1 MSKKLLE
8 KLNGNVELYENINS
22 LVDEMKKRDFY
33 PIESFKHT
41 IDTGVSEWYT
51 LMLKGKKGFPVGE
64 NDFVNV
70 DINEDYMN
78 VSGKYFCEGE
88 MDLSEGDFVELFFRN
103 FSEYENSLK
112 ETKAPLFEK
121 YDKVVEGVR
130 KVIGGD
136 YIIVQFRDTLVFYIR
151 HRELDSNVLRFEL
164 IPEGDNNWFVQEFP
178 YFKDEYNDVY
188 VDADVSGEDEFN
200 SLKERVGSLFNQDCE

>member
-33 PIESFKHT
+33 PIESFKHK

-51 LMLKGKKGFPVGE
+51 LMLKGKKGFPIGE
-64 NDFVNV
+64 HDFVTV

-78 VSGKYFCEGE
+78 VNGKYCCAGE
-88 MDLSEGDFVELFFRN
+88 MDLSEGDFVELFFSK
-103 FSEYENSLK
+103 FSEYEK
-112 ETKAPLFEK
+112 MCMEIKKPLGER
-121 YDKVVEGVR
+121 YDKVVNDVSR
-130 KVIGGD
+130 VIGED
-136 YIIVQFRDTLVFYIR
+136 YIVVPFRDTFVFYIR
-151 HRELDSNVLRFEL
+151 HRELNCNAFRFEL
-164 IPEGDNNWFVQEFP
+164 LDDVDNWFVQGFP
-178 YFKDEYNDVY
+178 YFKDKFDRVY
-188 VDADVSGEDEFN
+188 GELDISGEDEFN